1 MLLPGIIAG
10 LNSYWQRMV
19 RDFLPLVKWDVHP
32 SIQKCCPQC
41 PKYLL
46 RRCLDP
52 KVFGAVGNM
61 KKSENRHFVL
71 RGKRNSGWHGWA
83 QRRSGGCSSSRH
95 QSLWPESYNLESQV
109 PQNCISKLLTRQYLT
124 MYLCCCGTGET
135 FSKPKRRF
143 KRWNKVWS
151 VQTKLRF
158 GCQQSRTKK
167 KHKDSETKSLR
178 KNG

>member
-71 RGKRNSGWHGWA
+71 RGKKELWLTWLGPAAKRWMFII
-83 QRRSGGCSSSRH
+83 SSSISLTRELQPRITGSTKLYQQTTDKTISNH
-95 QSLWPESYNLESQV
+95 VPVLLRDWWDILQTKTEIQKMEQSLECAN
-109 PQNCISKLLTRQYLT
+109 
-124 MYLCCCGTGET
+124 
-135 FSKPKRRF
+135 
-143 KRWNKVWS
+143 
-151 VQTKLRF
+151 
-158 GCQQSRTKK
+158 
-167 KHKDSETKSLR
+167 
-178 KNG
+178 